1 MINFPPET
9 YKLDPDD
16 WPKLMSQ
23 VNAET
28 QGGYSQF
35 RRSLTPHYP
44 TVWKDIAL
52 GYVALACVLGMTG
65 LVSGVISGLIA
76 AVVGAISLGFIIA
89 YLQLFIHEAAHWGLA
104 KNRGRSDKI
113 ADILIAWHVG
123 TSIAAYRKVHFE
135 HHRHLGREADEETSY
150 RFPLSWKLM
159 FEMVTGIHAVRIL
172 LMRNKKPKTNSQP
185 SSKAP
190 LLRGVAV
197 HSLLLLSMLA
207 FGAWPAALAWCGGMA
222 IFFPVFATLRPLLE
236 HRPAKSDSKILVS
249 DRASVTRVF
258 DDGLFAR
265 VFGAAGFNRH
275 LLHHWEPSISY
286 TRLAE
291 LDRYLSATSIGSI
304 VDERR
309 TTYRQAFLNILAS
322 DRGN

>member
-1 MINFPPET
+1 MKYSAPET
-9 YKLDPDD
+9 FTIDPDD
-16 WPKLMSQ
+16 WPTLMSQ
-23 VNAET
+23 VNADT
-28 QGGYSQF
+28 QGGYAIF
-35 RRSLTPHYP
+35 RRSLAPHFP

-52 GYVALACVLGMTG
+52 GYMALAAILGVTSLASGIFAG
-65 LVSGVISGLIA
+65 LAA
-76 AVVGAISLGFIIA
+76 AVVGAVFIGFTIA

-104 KNRGRSDKI
+104 KDRARSDKL
-113 ADILIAWHVG
+113 ANILIAWHVG

-135 HHRHLGREADEETSY
+135 HHRHLGRDGDEELSY
-150 RFPLSWKLM
+150 RYPLSWKLL

-172 LMRNKKPKTNSQP
+172 LMRSKAPKPASQA

-197 HSLLLLSMLA
+197 HGALLLSLLA
-207 FGAWPAALAWCGGMA
+207 LGAWPAALAWCGGMA

-236 HRPAKSDSKILVS
+236 HRPAKSDSKILS
-249 DRASVTRVF
+249 NDRLSVTRVF

-265 VFGAAGFNRH
+265 IFGGAGFNRH

-286 TRLAE
+286 TRLAD
-291 LDRYLSATSIGSI
+291 LDHYLSATSIGSI

-309 TTYRQAFLNILAS
+309 TTYRQAFFNILAS
-322 DRGN
+322 DRAN